1 MLTVASGLLYVALG
15 VTTTIIFGS
24 MNFAQMYQR
33 MGVPATDAAEIGP
46 MMEQMRGSSIASGVV
61 AVLVVV
67 ALYVVAYVFLRK
79 GANWA
84 RITGIVLAIVSALV
98 FLGNL
103 FGFWL
108 FREWAVI
115 LTVIG
120 IAFIIVNIAW
130 VITAFRAPVREWF
143 TKPPR

>member
-1 MLTVASGLLYVALG
+1 MMSPG
-15 VTTTIIFGS
+15 
-24 MNFAQMYQR
+24 FARMYQQ

-46 MMEQMRGSSIASGVV
+46 MMEQMRGTSIASGVV

-67 ALYVVAYVFLRK
+67 TLYVVAYVFLRK

-84 RITGIVLAIVSALV
+84 RITCVVLAILSALT

-108 FREWAVI
+108 FGEWAVI

-130 VITAFRAPVREWF
+130 VITAFRAPVRDWF
-143 TKPPR
+143 TRSRTPMNAGPSYDPRRG